1 MKKVE
6 EETGR
11 NAGNRV
17 VLLNNIQLADNVSN

>member
-17 VLLNNIQLADNVSN
+17 VLLNNIQFSG